1 MPKARPQCPFHVL
14 ALYSCLCHFLG
25 PPNNPKTQLPAL
37 FQQQAHPA
45 VRYTTRSS
53 TYYLSSPSSLSAFW
67 NQPKSL
73 ASICNSSSFQ
83 GLLGPFSLLESAKPS
98 AAIYNSSSFQG
109 LLGQTFLFLISSPL
123 GLLESSYFLTLWDYW
138 NLLISSPFETFGIF
152 LFPHPLRLLKS
163 PCFLA
168 LWDCLCL
175 WSFGHNLLWPKFLS
189 SFGFLQSHFDLV
201 LLLERS
207 RKYNASDFCPWLC
220 ALFNLAS
227 HWLKPCKH

>member
-1 MPKARPQCPFHVL
+1 MPKARSQCPFHVL

-123 GLLESSYFLTLWDYW
+123 GLLESSSCFWLVDFSKRGL
-138 NLLISSPFETFGIF
+138 PFVATS
-152 LFPHPLRLLKS
+152 S
-163 PCFLA
+163 PCF
-168 LWDCLCL
+168 C
-175 WSFGHNLLWPKFLS
+175 SSGNRPKCRTKNFVFFLKQY
-189 SFGFLQSHFDLV
+189 F
-201 LLLERS
+201 E
-207 RKYNASDFCPWLC
+207 NAEGQVSMPFPRLGP
-220 ALFNLAS
+220 L
-227 HWLKPCKH
+227 